1 MFDFIDKAR
10 PKQRKARNSLDE
22 SRSKLMKAK
31 EKAESYLKNFIS
43 NKKTRLTDLW
53 YYTFVYI

>member
-22 SRSKLMKAK
+22 SRFKLMKAK

-43 NKKTRLTDLW
+43 NKKTRLTDL
-53 YYTFVYI
+53 